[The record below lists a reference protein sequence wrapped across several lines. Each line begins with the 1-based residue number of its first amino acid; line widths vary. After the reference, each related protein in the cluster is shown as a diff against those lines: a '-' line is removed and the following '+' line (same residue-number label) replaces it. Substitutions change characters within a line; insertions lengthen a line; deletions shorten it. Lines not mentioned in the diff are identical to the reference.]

1 MGSKYSLGLAC
12 LLLRM
17 RGHNPRLDVSQ
28 WSLAGRS
35 FGGPTRLH
43 VGHGVDTL
51 PSCTVGYWAV
61 FEIVAASSVWNGS
74 LDGDH
79 VWNDGL
85 GLGNTRFAG
94 VLAGEVTTP
103 VTDQLGSR

>member
-17 RGHNPRLDVSQ
+17 RGHILRLDVSQ
-28 WSLAGRS
+28 WSLEGRS
-35 FGGPTRLH
+35 FGGLTRLH

-51 PSCTVGYWAV
+51 PSSTVGYWAV
-61 FEIVAASSVWNGS
+61 FEVVAASSVWNGS
-74 LDGDH
+74 LDGHH
-79 VWNDGL
+79 VGNDGL
-85 GLGNTRFAG
+85 GLRNTRFAG
-94 VLAGEVTTP
+94 ILACEVATP